1 MDAVCTPLYCQPHS
15 RSSAL
20 EGLTTMR
27 TQLNLVATLALAL
40 ITASATAESV
50 YVFNAAAQFGTVNL
64 SNGAFTPIGSGLP
77 EGSAGLVQGPG
88 GSLLTLGVSGELYSI
103 NPNTGVATGVG
114 NTGLTGAMSGNF
126 ANTIGELNGVVYAT
140 DLNN

>member
-27 TQLNLVATLALAL
+27 TQLNLVATLAFAL

-88 GSLLTLGVSGELYSI
+88 GPFSPFGVSGDPSSSTP
-103 NPNTGVATGVG
+103 NPA
-114 NTGLTGAMSGNF
+114 APP
-126 ANTIGELNGVVYAT
+126 
-140 DLNN
+140 